1 MMIPYFRPLTP
12 LMKAAFDGWYLGPK
26 GEDNETKIEPCGEKC
41 LTFSVGAP
49 FGSAPAQPAG
59 TRVDPD
65 NKTGGQEGKDVR
77 FSQRRLWVFFYRNME
92 GHHLHTVGLEVAF
105 DVEGGCTATSDL
117 MLAAVMGSDDH
128 ASWLGSCH

>member
-1 MMIPYFRPLTP
+1 MMIPYFRPLIP

-26 GEDNETKIEPCGEKC
+26 GEDNDTKIEPCGEKC

-49 FGSAPAQPAG
+49 FGSGPAQPSG
-59 TRVDPD
+59 SRVDPV
-65 NKTGGQEGKDVR
+65 NNTEGQEGKDAR

-105 DVEGGCTATSDL
+105 DVEGG
-117 MLAAVMGSDDH
+117 
-128 ASWLGSCH
+128 